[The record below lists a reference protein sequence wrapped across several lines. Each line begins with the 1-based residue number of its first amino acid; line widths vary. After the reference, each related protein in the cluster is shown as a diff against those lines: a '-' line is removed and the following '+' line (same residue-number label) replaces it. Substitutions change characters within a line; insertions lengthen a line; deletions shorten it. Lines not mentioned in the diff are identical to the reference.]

1 MVIKKGDLNISS
13 ELNSKYTNLKNKLI
27 SLSEIGITSR
37 VFSYWK
43 NNELIIYNTESDK
56 RSKVLLNYFDAFWL
70 MIIKELRL
78 FGISDKIIKN
88 IRTTL
93 YSTIIDSYKNGLVSK
108 DDLLKYVYGFDADGE
123 EEDFKNYYNNILED
137 IEKIPEDDL
146 VYLSLIGSIITS
158 ILIMNDEPN
167 LIILALKDDETNPT
181 ESLTIHISSKSEV
194 LDSDMNKKIYG
205 TDVSRLTIPLKPI
218 YDKLFLTDIKTTS
231 LLQYRLISDKENQI
245 LELIKKGDFK
255 ELIIKMPENE
265 LTVTVRNNGEIKGD
279 KVKEIRRLLGVKDYK
294 NITLKFRNDKH
305 IYFENERND
314 I

>member
-1 MVIKKGDLNISS
+1 MVIKKGDLNINS

-43 NNELIIYNTESDK
+43 NNELIVYNTESIK

-78 FGISDKIIKN
+78 FGIPDNIIVE
-88 IRTTL
+88 IRKTL

-108 DDLLKYVYGFDADGE
+108 DELLKYLYGFDASGE
-123 EEDFKNYYNNILED
+123 EEEFKNYYNNILEG

-146 VYLSLIGSIITS
+146 IYMSLIGSIITS

-167 LIILALKDDETNPT
+167 LIILALKDDKTNPT
-181 ESLTIHISSKSEV
+181 ESLTIHLSSINEDTTSEI
-194 LDSDMNKKIYG
+194 LKKIYNPYN
-205 TDVSRLTIPLKPI
+205 SRLTIPLKPI

-255 ELIIKMPENE
+255 ELIIKMPDNE
-265 LTVTVRNNGEIKGD
+265 LTVTVKNNGEIKGD
-279 KVKEIRRLLGVKDYK
+279 KVKEIRKLLGVKGYK

-314 I
+314 L